1 MCSSLENNN
10 LTGGLSSTWA
20 APGVFQSLTGMDLS
34 GNWYLNGI
42 LLSQWGTPGAFP
54 MLQVSLPA
62 ICLQLILLEGLLE
75 AARFSQIDS
84 MHSKSVSGA

>member
-1 MCSSLENNN
+1 
-10 LTGGLSSTWA
+10 
-20 APGVFQSLTGMDLS
+20 MDLS

-54 MLQVSLPA
+54 MLQVSMLA

-75 AARFSQIDS
+75 ATRFNQIDS
-84 MHSKSVSGA
+84 MRSKSVFGAYFEANDHDTQESRQGD